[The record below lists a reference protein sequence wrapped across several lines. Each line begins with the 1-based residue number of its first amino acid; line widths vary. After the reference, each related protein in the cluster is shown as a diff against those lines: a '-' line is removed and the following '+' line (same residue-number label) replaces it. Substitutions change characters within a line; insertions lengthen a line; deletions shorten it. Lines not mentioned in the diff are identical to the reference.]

1 MKKVLSISL
10 GSSSRDKVVV
20 QKFKNETI
28 RIERRGTD
36 GDKAKTQALFAAYD
50 GKVDALGL
58 GGTDLY
64 IYAGGK
70 RYEFRESAQ
79 LISQVRSTPVVD
91 GSGLKNSLERQ
102 LVAKLEKRGIIKFSD
117 KKVLLVCGVDRFGLA
132 EALAEAGAQI
142 TFGDLIYGLG
152 WNKPLKSL
160 TTLAQFAGVLAPIIT
175 KLPVSWFYP
184 MGESQTQRTE
194 RYPEYFAANDIIAG
208 DFHFIRKFMPDHLP
222 GKIIITNTVTTKD
235 RALLQQAGVAC
246 LVTTTPNFDG
256 RSFGTN
262 VLEACLVALNG
273 KQQALTAQDYER
285 LLEEYNVQPGIDY
298 LGTKELG

>member
-1 MKKVLSISL
+1 
-10 GSSSRDKVVV
+10 
-20 QKFKNETI
+20 
-28 RIERRGTD
+28 
-36 GDKAKTQALFAAYD
+36 
-50 GKVDALGL
+50 
-58 GGTDLY
+58 
-64 IYAGGK
+64 
-70 RYEFRESAQ
+70 
-79 LISQVRSTPVVD
+79 
-91 GSGLKNSLERQ
+91 
-102 LVAKLEKRGIIKFSD
+102 
-117 KKVLLVCGVDRFGLA
+117 
-132 EALAEAGAQI
+132 
-142 TFGDLIYGLG
+142 
-152 WNKPLKSL
+152 
-160 TTLAQFAGVLAPIIT
+160 
-175 KLPVSWFYP
+175 
-184 MGESQTQRTE
+184 ESQTQRTE